1 MKKYLCLIIS
11 LVILAM
17 TVGCAALDG
26 GTPTLPTD
34 ETSTQATEESPVLPP
49 ARWGETGM
57 DVSFSGDYSLEKALE
72 NADAIARIRIGDW
85 LCEETEGFYSFF
97 EAEVLECIK
106 GELPQSFVLAQFG
119 NSKHSASLIFTY
131 GNELFVFLDR
141 LKIEPY
147 EALFE
152 DTNFQMYAP
161 RDTFKSVLDV
171 SYDKNG
177 KRYYCDRYG
186 MVGEKMDEY
195 LPSLYETN
203 MKLCKEV
210 YDYAME
216 DDPVR
221 KTAEIGYKYMFA
233 EDDVIAFIQQYE

>member
-1 MKKYLCLIIS
+1 MKKYICLLMS
-11 LVILAM
+11 LVILMM

-34 ETSTQATEESPVLPP
+34 ETSTQPTEDTPVLPP
-49 ARWGETGM
+49 ARWGNGM
-57 DVSFSGDYSLEKALE
+57 YVSFSGQVSFEDALE

-85 LCEETEGFYSFF
+85 LCEDTEGFESFF

-106 GELPQSFVLAQFG
+106 GELPQTFVLAQFG
-119 NSKHSASLIFTY
+119 NSIHSACLLFTY
-131 GNELFVFLDR
+131 GNELFVFLER
-141 LKIEPY
+141 LKIEPF

-152 DTNFQMYAP
+152 NTDFQMYAT
-161 RDTFKSVLDV
+161 RGEYQSVFDV

-177 KRYYCDRYG
+177 KRYYCDTYG
-186 MVGEKMDEY
+186 AVGKGMDEY
-195 LPSLYETN
+195 LPSLYETDRE
-203 MKLCKEV
+203 LFKEV

-221 KTAEIGYKYMFA
+221 KTAGRRYKYVFA
-233 EDDVIAFIQQYE
+233 EDDVIALIQQYE